1 MANNAPPDNDI
12 ASEAELLESAGGPRL
27 RLRFSGD
34 FEGRS
39 VIWDATF
46 TSLASWR
53 AEHTPDLPMR
63 NFIDIGNETAHGI
76 ELTVGLNVPCI
87 DMPTVRKAMLM
98 VRQYKR
104 LARGRLE
111 FGEEFSSA
119 LEASRT

>member
-1 MANNAPPDNDI
+1 MANNAPPGNDI

-27 RLRFSGD
+27 RLRFRGN
-34 FEGRS
+34 FEGRP

-46 TSLASWR
+46 TTLASWR

-87 DMPTVRKAMLM
+87 DMPTIRKAILM

-111 FGEEFSSA
+111 FGEELPSA
-119 LEASRT
+119 LGA